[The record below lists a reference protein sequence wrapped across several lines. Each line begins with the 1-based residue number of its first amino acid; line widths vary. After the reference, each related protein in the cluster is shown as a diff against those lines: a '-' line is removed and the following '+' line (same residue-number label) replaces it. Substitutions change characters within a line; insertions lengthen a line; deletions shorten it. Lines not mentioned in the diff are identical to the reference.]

1 MLLGAGGFA
10 ANPDGPFLVEFCK
23 TTTILGATLLSNDV
37 APNGAT
43 IISVSAAV
51 GGFATLVL
59 GDVEWLDDG
68 LNGLTPASFNY
79 TIQDNSNP
87 LLTSTATVTLQP
99 FFAVTSCVD
108 DGPSFAIATE
118 FHPLILPKFGGG
130 TITANDT
137 FGGAT
142 SPPPNTA
149 NPVTVTVL
157 TPNTP
162 VYSDLFDLSIPGI
175 YTLVIPPGTNQIEIE
190 CWGAQGG
197 RGGDLSNPGGAS
209 GQPQQVAGLGAH
221 RLVTNLAV
229 TPGQILS
236 IAVGG
241 AGGIGDTTA
250 GQGLPNNIGTGGLG
264 GQGFADN
271 STSPTGGILGT
282 GQHDSFGFP
291 DGAGVSAL
299 GGRGVCTNCDGLGGR
314 GGSDGTPPSQPTN
327 IVAPGGGG
335 GAGSGVTVGDAT
347 TSNGTPLNRLG
358 PVLNVAGGGGGGS
371 GASVTDTSRGP
382 GQDGGPPDPNRIP
395 SISFFGSNGQ
405 TAGGG
410 GATGG
415 GGGGYRGGHSF
426 PNVDIF
432 TGQRIGF
439 GGESND
445 ERYKVAGERF
455 AGNKTPSIQFGV
467 QEVWPAFSGS
477 TTTEFASVQ
486 VGNGRVRIRGR
497 TIVDQLG
504 GTQFP
509 IDCKVVD
516 LGATIE
522 VTPDIPF
529 NPSGFASRECSFFYF
544 LTDIK
549 TGQISGVCE
558 VKVDIVANVVTAVN
572 DGPFNVFEA
581 STNASVATKTTLLA
595 NDTVSGVLAPS
606 EGTVNMQ
613 VVSFSGNVNAASFVG
628 SNLRVDTG
636 NFAAGAVGTVT
647 YEVSDPLMPVGFE
660 LLPNRAADT
669 ADVAIEIKM
678 PCLSADFDADVLFT
692 DLQRRESNVVN
703 VPKAS
708 LIGAGSCGSEPCIF
722 VSAFSAVNC
731 TIADVGADIQVTLGA
746 ASGNNNC
753 TFQFFIRNAEGAG
766 CPTRTCFLTS
776 TAPAFSP
783 FIDSGSHAG
792 LATTGI
798 LPTPSADMVNELKIT
813 VHGAEGGTGGSFTFI
828 STNFGAAGG
837 KGGHTEAIVKLPGV
851 GAAGAGYSFEYH
863 CGSRGSDGGNSISGL
878 GGANGPGGSGNI
890 APLFGFGYPAGI
902 SFDSAR
908 GGSGHPGGGGGIS
921 CSRGGGA
928 GGGGGSG
935 VRVAAGSPSIVLSIL
950 AAAGGGGGGR
960 GGGSS
965 SPSGTQTGGAGNSNG
980 GSNRGSAGEPS
991 CLGPFGPIGC
1001 APPNSG
1007 IGGAGAGYN
1016 GGQVTSSGLAC
1027 GTGFSTTAEG
1037 GRSGSDFGIGAIL
1050 IAFTELL
1057 ATQTGNGQVII
1068 EVRER
1073 IP

>member
-1 MLLGAGGFA
+1 MLLGAGGFS
-10 ANPDGPFLVEFCK
+10 ANPDGPLLVEFCK
-23 TTTILGATLLSNDV
+23 TTNIPVATLLSNDV
-37 APNGAT
+37 TPNGAT
-43 IISVSAAV
+43 VISVSPTGPNASAV
-51 GGFATLVL
+51 GGTVTLV
-59 GDVEWLDDG
+59 GPNVQWVDDG
-68 LNGLTPASFNY
+68 LNALTPASFQY
-79 TIQDNSNP
+79 TIQDNVTAQ
-87 LLTSTATVTLQP
+87 TSTATVTLQP
-99 FFAVTSCVD
+99 FYATTACVD
-108 DGPSFAIATE
+108 DGPGVYTATE
-118 FHPLILPKFGGG
+118 FHPLVIQKFGGG
-130 TITANDT
+130 SITANDT
-137 FGGAT
+137 FGGAA
-142 SPPPNTA
+142 PA

-157 TPNTP
+157 SQNTP
-162 VYSDLFDLSIPGI
+162 AYATLFDSSVPSIAVFVVPPGI
-175 YTLVIPPGTNQIEIE
+175 NQIEIE
-190 CWGAQGG
+190 CWGAEGG
-197 RGGDLSNPGGAS
+197 RGGDLSAPGAAS
-209 GQPQQVAGLGAH
+209 GLPNQDTGRGAH
-221 RLVTNLAV
+221 RLVSNLLV
-229 TPGQILS
+229 TPGLILS

-241 AGGIGDTTA
+241 AGANGQTTS
-250 GQGLPNNIGTGGLG
+250 GTGSGGNIGTGGAAG
-264 GQGFADN
+264 AGFADN
-271 STSPTGGILGT
+271 RTSPTGGILGT

-291 DGAGVSAL
+291 DGDGTSAS
-299 GGRGVCTNCDGLGGR
+299 GGRGVCTNCDGAGGAS
-314 GGSDGTPPSQPTN
+314 GSDAFGDHSTG
-327 IVAPGGGG
+327 AGGGG
-335 GAGSGVTVGDAT
+335 GAGSAVGVGDST
-347 TSNGTPLNRLG
+347 ISNGTPLNRLG
-358 PVLNVAGGGGGGS
+358 PILNCAGGGGGGS
-371 GASVTDTSRGP
+371 GARVAPNLSRDA
-382 GQDGGPPDPNRIP
+382 GQDGGPPAVDRVP
-395 SISFFGSNGQ
+395 STSFFGSRGRTQ
-405 TAGGG
+405 AGA

-415 GGGGYRGGHSF
+415 GGGGYRGGAGF
-426 PNVDIF
+426 GTLDPL
-432 TGQRIGF
+432 TGKRRGF

-445 ERYKVAGERF
+445 ERYKIAGQRTP
-455 AGNKTPSIQFGV
+455 GPKLPSIQFV
-467 QEVWPAFSGS
+467 AQQVWLPFSGS

-486 VGNGRVRIRGR
+486 LGNGRVRIRGR

-509 IDCKVVD
+509 INCKVVD

-529 NPSGFASRECSFFYF
+529 NISGSASRECSFFYF
-544 LTDIK
+544 LTDTK
-549 TGQISGVCE
+549 TGQTSGVCE
-558 VKVDIVANVVTAVN
+558 VKIDIVANVVTAVN